1 MTAAE
6 TLIALYQNA
15 LREIVETLGRGD
27 PNVAQIALEIAADA
41 LADGDDA

>member
-15 LREIVETLGRGD
+15 LREIVDALGSGD
-27 PNVAQIALEIAADA
+27 PNATQTALEIAADA